1 MDTLLFSLATGFG
14 LGFSP
19 WIPGTIGA
27 LLGVPIVL
35 LSARLAWRKQLV
47 VALVLCL
54 VSGVICELA
63 QISIGADDPGE
74 VVADEYL
81 TLPVAT
87 IGLPVTKHPVL
98 LATIF
103 AVSRLLD
110 YVKPPPARLMESV
123 PGGAGMVLDDIVT
136 NCYTLLLGWALFIY
150 VLRRRLD

>member
-14 LGFSP
+14 LGLSP

-35 LSARLAWRKQLV
+35 LSARLAWWKQLV
-47 VALVLCL
+47 VVLLLCL
-54 VSGVICELA
+54 VSGVVCELA
-63 QISIGADDPGE
+63 QTSIGADDPGQ

-87 IGLPVTKHPVL
+87 VGLPVTKHPVL

-103 AVSRLLD
+103 VVSRLLD

-123 PGGAGMVLDDIVT
+123 PGGAGMVLDDIIT
-136 NCYTLLLGWALFIY
+136 NCYALLLGWAFFIY
-150 VLRRRLD
+150 ALRGRSD